1 MKLNMNGNSSTLSEI
16 LKLNANNIYESIC
29 DNIPILSLGSTSNK
43 ILTKLKWS
51 LDNVTYID
59 NTLEI
64 QEEQIIGVNFYGNKV
79 FLTNGI
85 YELLDDL
92 SLGDKLNENIPSEL
106 KKSNN
111 KSLISI
117 NDKYYGIRDGIN
129 VSIYSFDEQSN
140 ELVLIET
147 IEIQNINAIFG
158 SGYQHNLFSS
168 SYIYVFNTGDTLI
181 GYNIN
186 GQNVYLNQS
195 RNITTDKILS
205 GYTSYAQDGSPISGT
220 MTNNGELNITP
231 STQEQTI
238 PEGYTSGGTVGAV
251 DNTIDNNIQA
261 TNIKKDIVILGVTGT
276 YEQKPNIFTQETEP
290 QTKNGIWVKTN
301 KTFANKVAVQRA
313 LSETGE
319 YLKMTNI
326 PYDFNDGSPAVVGTD
341 IYLLGASLSG
351 CRQYNYKYN
360 TLTDTYTQ
368 MTDIPYEFYNGSAVA
383 IGTDIYLLGGG
394 ISKTTNYKYDTLTD
408 TYTKMADIPYEFYN
422 GSAVAIGTDIY
433 LWGDNVQYNYKYNT
447 LTNTYTK
454 MSNMPFS
461 IYYNKI
467 VAVGTNIYALGVGG
481 GYIGNYKYDTLTD
494 TFTKMTDIPYDFR
507 YTPAVVIGTDIY
519 LLGSASRQTNN
530 YKYDT
535 LTDTYEKMTDIPYDI
550 YGGSAVLVGTNI
562 YLLSSMEDEYSTNN
576 YKYTLTLNTD
586 IQNNSLVLEQGGML
600 YKTILFDSAFTN
612 GIEYK
617 FTSVWLKNE
626 DGTIDNATPIY
637 YGNGTEW
644 IQFKGATN

>member
-1 MKLNMNGNSSTLSEI
+1 MKLNMNGNSSTLSKI

-111 KSLISI
+111 KSLIPI

-238 PEGYTSGGTVGAV
+238 PEGYTSGGTINAV
-251 DNTIDNNIQA
+251 DNTIDSNIQA

-276 YEQKPNIFTQETEP
+276 YEGDNINDYFNTITSDDG
-290 QTKNGIWVKTN
+290 TS
-301 KTFANKVAVQRA
+301 FANTTIASCIKKLPPLDTSNTANMQYMFRDCNK
-313 LSETGE
+313 LI
-319 YLKMTNI
+319 NI
-326 PYDFNDGSPAVVGTD
+326 PKMNTSNVTNMNGMFDGCQKIETIPDMDTSKVTD
-341 IYLLGASLSG
+341 MYSMFINCNSLVSIPEI
-351 CRQYNYKYN
+351 N
-360 TLTDTYTQ
+360 TQNVTSMGYMFAYCNNLTSIPDMDTSKV
-368 MTDIPYEFYNGSAVA
+368 TD
-383 IGTDIYLLGGG
+383 
-394 ISKTTNYKYDTLTD
+394 
-408 TYTKMADIPYEFYN
+408 
-422 GSAVAIGTDIY
+422 
-433 LWGDNVQYNYKYNT
+433 
-447 LTNTYTK
+447 
-454 MSNMPFS
+454 MSNMFFFCDNLTTIPILNMNSVTYLENMFMGCTLTEAS
-461 IYYNKI
+461 LNNILESLLTATVYT
-467 VAVGTNIYALGVGG
+467 GTKTLQ
-481 GYIGNYKYDTLTD
+481 YIGLTQEQAQICTTLSNWT
-494 TFTKMTDIPYDFR
+494 
-507 YTPAVVIGTDIY
+507 ACQE
-519 LLGSASRQTNN
+519 LGWT
-530 YKYDT
+530 T
-535 LTDTYEKMTDIPYDI
+535 GYET
-550 YGGSAVLVGTNI
+550 T
-562 YLLSSMEDEYSTNN
+562 
-576 YKYTLTLNTD
+576 
-586 IQNNSLVLEQGGML
+586 
-600 YKTILFDSAFTN
+600 
-612 GIEYK
+612 
-617 FTSVWLKNE
+617 
-626 DGTIDNATPIY
+626 
-637 YGNGTEW
+637 
-644 IQFKGATN
+644 